1 MKKKSELRK
10 KMKRSTRE
18 QQKALHDEIEKID
31 MCIGEE
37 IAVENWKNV
46 ENNFAL
52 LSRTDGSV
60 NVNGMWKMKNKMF
73 PRHPVGMPTVKKNAE
88 GKLVTSQEE
97 LLTLYKE
104 TFIHRL
110 RHRPIREEYS
120 DFFELKMKLC
130 KERLIYSE
138 RNKSQS
144 WTEEQFIKI
153 LQNLKNNKC
162 RDPHGLVNEIFK
174 LKNIG
179 VDLFNSLFEL
189 LNRIKTELMIPN
201 FMKYTDIHTVYKGK
215 GERSSLEN
223 QRGIFIVNIFRA
235 LLFKLIYVSEYENI
249 APCISDSNIGGQK
262 GKSVVN
268 NLFILNGIINEA
280 VQKKLKCDL
289 QIVDYAQCFDSLS
302 LEECINDLFDANL
315 QNDHLS
321 LIYKINSTNEV
332 SIQTEMGKTKRQCVE
347 RIVTQG
353 EVLSPIICS
362 VQVGSIGKQCI
373 ENNKLL
379 YTYREGVK
387 LPPLG
392 VAEGVKIP
400 PLGMVDDIATVSK
413 CGVDSVQMNAYLN
426 AKTNLKKLQFGVT
439 KCKKMHLGPPSPCCP
454 ELFVDKWKLEK
465 VDQFSYGVSSLV
477 DIEDGEY
484 LMDDSKAEKY
494 LGMVVSRDGSNKK
507 NIESRISKGIAA
519 SNEIMSIVNEN

>member
-1 MKKKSELRK
+1 MGGGLGALKEFKSVGVREGDDELEALVIEIEICKLKIRCVNGYGPQNYDSAEKKLKFWSFLDAEVRDANKNGAGFICQMDGNLWAGPNIVKGDPHEQNANGKMLDEFLSNNPHLTVVNSLEICEGTITRERKTVNGVEKSVLDFFIVCSRIVNTVKKMKIDEAKENALSSYKESGKQVKESDHNVLILQLAIDFKTNQTKRVQVLNLRNQNNLNIFKEHLSNTNDLMNCFNGKGNVKKIGKKWFQILKTKIGTCFKKVRITKKKSQTKTQTLMKKKSELRK

-37 IAVENWKNV
+37 IAEENRKNV

-60 NVNGMWKMKNKMF
+60 NVNGMWKMKNRMF

-120 DFFELKMKLC
+120 DIFELKMKLC

-223 QRGIFIVNIFRA
+223 QRGIFIVNIFI
-235 LLFKLIYVSEYENI
+235 LHI
-249 APCISDSNIGGQK
+249 
-262 GKSVVN
+262 
-268 NLFILNGIINEA
+268 FILHI
-280 VQKKLKCDL
+280 
-289 QIVDYAQCFDSLS
+289 
-302 LEECINDLFDANL
+302 
-315 QNDHLS
+315 
-321 LIYKINSTNEV
+321 
-332 SIQTEMGKTKRQCVE
+332 
-347 RIVTQG
+347 
-353 EVLSPIICS
+353 
-362 VQVGSIGKQCI
+362 
-373 ENNKLL
+373 
-379 YTYREGVK
+379 
-387 LPPLG
+387 
-392 VAEGVKIP
+392 
-400 PLGMVDDIATVSK
+400 
-413 CGVDSVQMNAYLN
+413 
-426 AKTNLKKLQFGVT
+426 
-439 KCKKMHLGPPSPCCP
+439 
-454 ELFVDKWKLEK
+454 
-465 VDQFSYGVSSLV
+465 
-477 DIEDGEY
+477 
-484 LMDDSKAEKY
+484 
-494 LGMVVSRDGSNKK
+494 
-507 NIESRISKGIAA
+507 
-519 SNEIMSIVNEN
+519 